1 MLEKVF
7 HHLKQVCQTGRAPCS
22 ALRCVDLRRSFPIA
36 VAHLGTLHVSSDLL
50 CATITQQTNHLRAG
64 SSLPARCCIQSKISQ
79 GIKSK
84 AQIISTAQPRLSCP
98 RPEIQ
103 ITTSSSSSSWR
114 SGKPDTKSFLLK
126 TRRLHCSS
134 HEGLSVGAAPAGPAA
149 ASGILS
155 SAAASGWADQA
166 LLALHTGAAET
177 ALPGPA

>member
-1 MLEKVF
+1 MQLLTWGPCTYPLTFCVPPSPSRQITSE
-7 HHLKQVCQTGRAPCS
+7 QDPRCQPGA
-22 ALRCVDLRRSFPIA
+22 A
-36 VAHLGTLHVSSDLL
+36 
-50 CATITQQTNHLRAG
+50 
-64 SSLPARCCIQSKISQ
+64 
-79 GIKSK
+79 SK
-84 AQIISTAQPRLSCP
+84 ARFPRALNPKHNQIISTAQPRLSCP

-114 SGKPDTKSFLLK
+114 SGKPDTKSSLLK

-134 HEGLSVGAAPAGPAA
+134 HEGLSAGAAPAGPAA